1 LGHKISYEKLEATEK
16 TFAIIVED
24 FFRSGGRGINVT
36 LPFKGLAY
44 AFSDVLGAQAKN
56 CGAVN
61 TLSFSEDGR
70 VYGESTDGLG
80 LIRDLGNNNIKI
92 EGRSIL
98 VIGAGG
104 TAKSILP
111 SIIGKRPKSITLS
124 NRTKKRAHEL
134 RDAFL
139 HLFQIDCV
147 SGEKIDRN
155 YDLVINTTSSQLS
168 NSIPSIDPVAI
179 KGADSYDVNYSWQQT
194 LFQGWSNENGSRSAL
209 QGWGMLV
216 EQAAESFSIWR
227 GVRPETSV
235 VVTRLQSEVEN

>member
-1 LGHKISYEKLEATEK
+1 
-16 TFAIIVED
+16 
-24 FFRSGGRGINVT
+24 
-36 LPFKGLAY
+36 
-44 AFSDVLGAQAKN
+44 VLGAQAKN

-124 NRTKKRAHEL
+124 NRTEKRAHEL